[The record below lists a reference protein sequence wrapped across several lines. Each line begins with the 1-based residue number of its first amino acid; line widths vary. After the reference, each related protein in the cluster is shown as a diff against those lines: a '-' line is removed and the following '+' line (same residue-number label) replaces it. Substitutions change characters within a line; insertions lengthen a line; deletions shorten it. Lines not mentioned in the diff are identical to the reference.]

1 MVKTAKATEKQM
13 AYLHKIEKELCIE
26 YEGDGSKEDVSDFIS
41 EYEQD
46 FKESLSLLWRENRS
60 AWLD

>member
-1 MVKTAKATEKQM
+1 
-13 AYLHKIEKELCIE
+13 LCIE

-46 FKESLSLLWRENRS
+46 FRDSMSLTWKEIGQNG
-60 AWLD
+60 